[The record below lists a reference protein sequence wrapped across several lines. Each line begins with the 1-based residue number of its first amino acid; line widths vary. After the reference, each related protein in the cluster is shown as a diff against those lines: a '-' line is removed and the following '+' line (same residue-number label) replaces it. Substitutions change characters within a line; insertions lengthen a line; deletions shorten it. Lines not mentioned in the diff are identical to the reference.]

1 MWRPKDWENPHRKV
15 GSGFGDDVTW
25 DMCEGREHKA
35 YEAGADA
42 ILKALRKEKAEIP
55 LSELPKFIHRK
66 PAVRK

>member
-1 MWRPKDWENPHRKV
+1 MSWRPKDWENPHDD
-15 GSGFGDDVTW
+15 FGADLGK
-25 DMCEGREHKA
+25 MGRQIA

-55 LSELPKFIHRK
+55 LSGLPKFIHRK